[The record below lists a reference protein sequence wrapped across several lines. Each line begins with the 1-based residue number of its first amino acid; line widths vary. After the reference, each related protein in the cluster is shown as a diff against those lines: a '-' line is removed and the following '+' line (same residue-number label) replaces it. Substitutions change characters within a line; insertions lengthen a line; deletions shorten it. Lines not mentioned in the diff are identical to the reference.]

1 MPSPSDSDTA
11 LSRST
16 YAGSASAQ
24 LQRLEPK
31 KGDLNAFEK
40 TMCILTFTLVC
51 WIPGP
56 ILIFVGL
63 SNMVVRGLDIQ
74 QMIITLAGII
84 DLTFGCV
91 AAWLLLRKRK

>member
-1 MPSPSDSDTA
+1 MSSHSDSDTA

-24 LQRLEPK
+24 LHRLEPK
-31 KGDLNAFEK
+31 KGDLNTFEK
-40 TMCILTFTLVC
+40 TICLLTLTLVC

-56 ILIFVGL
+56 VLIFIGI

-74 QMIITLAGII
+74 QMIVALAGLI
-84 DLTFGCV
+84 DLTFGCF
-91 AAWLLLRKRK
+91 AAWLLFRKRK